1 MDIGTRLRELREA
14 KRYSQGDI
22 EKRSGLLRCYLSRV
36 ECGYT
41 EPKIET
47 LEKWAKALDLEL
59 YQLFYQGKGKPIAPK
74 VAEPA
79 RRNTRQGALLNLFQ
93 RMPERDKHLILV
105 LARRLSK
112 GGGSMI
118 SRDKRRGDK
127 LHGGH

>member
-1 MDIGTRLRELREA
+1 MDIGSRLRKLRNA

-41 EPKIET
+41 EPKIGT
-47 LEKWAKALDLEL
+47 LEKWAKALGLKL
-59 YQLFYQGKGKPIAPK
+59 YQLFYQGKGEPVAPK
-74 VAEPA
+74 VAEPT
-79 RRNTRQGALLNLFQ
+79 RRKMREGALLNLLQ
-93 RMPERDKHLILV
+93 RMPGRDKQLLRA